1 MSLGRYSMKKGFIVR
16 KVGGENIAVPVG
28 ERGKSFHGMIKLN
41 ETGNFLWEFFEV
53 TSASQLYEDGLQEI
67 IRLLDRWDKKPAK
80 RSTSRF
86 IWVLWKQYLCPLLR
100 PQERADE
107 YLTGLANKA
116 AHTRLETPDFDALT
130 PEERYKII
138 EALKKRIRQN
148 GGEVP

>member
-1 MSLGRYSMKKGFIVR
+1 MGKQTEKTLRNRLLGAIHIKR
-16 KVGGENIAVPVG
+16 KRLKITE
-28 ERGKSFHGMIKLN
+28 EQYRD
-41 ETGNFLWEFFEV
+41 FLWENFEV
-53 TSASQLYEDGLQEI
+53 CSASELYENGLREI
-67 IRLLDRWDKKPAK
+67 LRLLDRWNKKPAK

-100 PQERADE
+100 PEERTDE

-148 GGEVP
+148 GGEPP

>member
-1 MSLGRYSMKKGFIVR
+1 MEKQTEKTLRNRLLGAVHIKR
-16 KVGGENIAVPVG
+16 KRLKITE
-28 ERGKSFHGMIKLN
+28 EQYR
-41 ETGNFLWEFFEV
+41 EFLWENFEV
-53 TSASQLYEDGLQEI
+53 ISASQLYEDGLQEI
-67 IRLLDRWDKKPAK
+67 LRLLDRWNKKPAK

-116 AHTRLETPDFDALT
+116 AHTRLEKPDFDALK
-130 PEERYKII
+130 PDERYKII

-148 GGEVP
+148 GGEPP

>member
-1 MSLGRYSMKKGFIVR
+1 MEKQTEKTLCNRLLGAIHIKR
-16 KVGGENIAVPVG
+16 KRLKITE
-28 ERGKSFHGMIKLN
+28 EQYRD
-41 ETGNFLWEFFEV
+41 FLWENFEV
-53 TSASQLYEDGLQEI
+53 CSASELYENGLQAI
-67 IRLLDRWDKKPAK
+67 LRLLDRWNKKTAK

-100 PQERADE
+100 PEERTDE

-130 PEERYKII
+130 PDERYKII
-138 EALKKRIRQN
+138 EALKTRIRQN

>member
-1 MSLGRYSMKKGFIVR
+1 MEKQTEKTLRNRLLGVIHIKKKRLRITEEQYR
-16 KVGGENIAVPVG
+16 
-28 ERGKSFHGMIKLN
+28 
-41 ETGNFLWEFFEV
+41 NFLWEIFEV

-116 AHTRLETPDFDALT
+116 AHTRLETPDFDALK
-130 PEERYKII
+130 PDERYKII

-148 GGEVP
+148 GGEPP

>member
-1 MSLGRYSMKKGFIVR
+1 MEKQTEKTLRNRLLGVIHIKKKRLRITEEQYR
-16 KVGGENIAVPVG
+16 E
-28 ERGKSFHGMIKLN
+28 
-41 ETGNFLWEFFEV
+41 FLWENFEV
-53 TSASQLYEDGLQEI
+53 ISASQLYEDGLQEI
-67 IRLLDRWDKKPAK
+67 LRLLDRWNKKPAK

-100 PQERADE
+100 PEERTDE

-148 GGEVP
+148 GGEPP

>member
-1 MSLGRYSMKKGFIVR
+1 MEKQTEKTLRNRLLGVIHIKKKRLRITEEQYR
-16 KVGGENIAVPVG
+16 
-28 ERGKSFHGMIKLN
+28 
-41 ETGNFLWEFFEV
+41 NFLWEFFEV
-53 TSASQLYEDGLQEI
+53 TSASQLYEDGLQAI

-116 AHTRLETPDFDALT
+116 AHTRLETPDFDALK
-130 PEERYKII
+130 PDERYKII

-148 GGEVP
+148 GGEPP

>member
-1 MSLGRYSMKKGFIVR
+1 MEKQTEKTLRNRLLGVIHIKKKRLRITEEQYR
-16 KVGGENIAVPVG
+16 
-28 ERGKSFHGMIKLN
+28 
-41 ETGNFLWEFFEV
+41 NFLWEFFEV

-100 PQERADE
+100 PEERTDE

-116 AHTRLETPDFDALT
+116 AHTWLETPDFDALK
-130 PEERYKII
+130 PDERYKII

-148 GGEVP
+148 GGEPP

>member
-1 MSLGRYSMKKGFIVR
+1 MEKQTGKTLRNRLLGVIHIKKKRLRITEEQYR
-16 KVGGENIAVPVG
+16 
-28 ERGKSFHGMIKLN
+28 
-41 ETGNFLWEFFEV
+41 NFLWEFFEV
-53 TSASQLYEDGLQEI
+53 TSASLLYEDGLQEI

-107 YLTGLANKA
+107 YLTGVANKA
-116 AHTRLETPDFDALT
+116 AHTWLETPDFDALT
-130 PEERYKII
+130 PDERYKII

-148 GGEVP
+148 GGEPP

>member
-1 MSLGRYSMKKGFIVR
+1 MEKQTEKTLRNRLLGVIHIKKKRLRITEEQYR
-16 KVGGENIAVPVG
+16 E
-28 ERGKSFHGMIKLN
+28 
-41 ETGNFLWEFFEV
+41 FLWENFEV
-53 TSASQLYEDGLQEI
+53 ISASQLYEDGLQAI

-100 PQERADE
+100 PEERTDE

-116 AHTRLETPDFDALT
+116 AHTWLEIPDFDVLK
-130 PEERYKII
+130 PDERYKII

>member
-1 MSLGRYSMKKGFIVR
+1 MKIKKGFIVR

-53 TSASQLYEDGLQEI
+53 TSASQLYEDGLQAI

-100 PQERADE
+100 PEERTDE

-116 AHTRLETPDFDALT
+116 AHTWLEIPDFDVLK
-130 PEERYKII
+130 PDERYKII